1 VTSQEVSSAIRQSSK
16 AANLQQPRDSSAL
29 SKIMI
34 PSTFQSDPKA
44 GEPGAQIPMV
54 VQGILTPSVNL
65 DASIGAKKKKKTMI
79 IVSRDDKQTM
89 DRLLLSNEEAAAG
102 YKELRDDD
110 E

>member
-1 VTSQEVSSAIRQSSK
+1 
-16 AANLQQPRDSSAL
+16 
-29 SKIMI
+29 MI

-44 GEPGAQIPMV
+44 GEPATQITMV

-65 DASIGAKKKKKTMI
+65 DASIGGKKKKKTII